1 MTLQD
6 LAQVEG
12 DVLQAEEVAKYL
24 HCSPQLIREQART
37 RPERLGFKTIVVGS
51 KTLIPKR
58 PFIEYMGGVERER

>member
-6 LAQVEG
+6 IAQIPG

-37 RPERLGFKTIVVGS
+37 KPELLGFKVIVIGT
-51 KTLIPKR
+51 KTLIPKG
-58 PFIEYMGGVERER
+58 PFIQYMGGLTYAH